1 MQVEIIMPKM
11 GESIQEG
18 TIIRWAKNPGEK
30 IEKDETL
37 LEISTDKVDSE
48 IPSPVSGIVAK
59 IFAKEQDTVLVGTI
73 IAYIETDSSVSID
86 TYQDVITETTA
97 KKSQEGT
104 GVPQNYQLSTV
115 QDREQKRNAHRFYS
129 PLVKM
134 IAKREG
140 IAQRDLEKIKGS
152 GSNGRVTK
160 DDVIIYLEQ
169 RERTTGASFSNDT
182 FFRIRSVDILEL
194 AKKYPLPKYRIVKMD
209 NIQKKMAE
217 HMIRSVNTS
226 PHVTVV
232 DEADMTEIVNFR
244 LSTLEQFEKQHG
256 FKLTYTP
263 FFAYAV
269 VSTLTE
275 FPLVN
280 SSAEGDTII
289 YKNFINLGMAV
300 ASPNGLIVPVVRNA
314 GEKNFVDMAQS
325 LTDITIRART
335 KKLTPD
341 DIVDGTF
348 SITNY
353 GIFGSIIGT
362 PIINQPQSAII
373 GVGSIKKR
381 PQVITDDSG
390 KDSIGIRSMVYLTLT
405 FDHRIIDGATGGQFL
420 SRVKWQLEHFDFQ
433 SVK

>member
-18 TIIRWAKNPGEK
+18 TILRWAKNPGEK

>member
-18 TIIRWAKNPGEK
+18 TIIRWLKSPGEK

-73 IAYIETDSSVSID
+73 IAYIETDSSVKIE
-86 TYQDVITETTA
+86 TYQDVTTETTA

-115 QDREQKRNAHRFYS
+115 QDREQKRNAQRFYS

-140 IAQRDLEKIKGS
+140 LAQRDLEKIKGS

-160 DDVIIYLEQ
+160 DDVFTYLEQ
-169 RERTTGASFSNDT
+169 RERTTSTLYSNESA
-182 FFRIRSVDILEL
+182 FRIRSVDILEL
-194 AKKYPLPKYRIVKMD
+194 SKKYPSPKYRIVKMD

-217 HMIRSVNTS
+217 HMVRSVNTS

-232 DEADMTEIVNFR
+232 DEVDMTEIVNFR
-244 LSTLEQFEKQHG
+244 LSILEQFEKQQG

-269 VSTLTE
+269 VSTLKE

-280 SSAEGDTII
+280 SSVEGDTII

-300 ASPNGLIVPVVRNA
+300 ASPNGLIVPVVRNTE
-314 GEKNFVDMAQS
+314 EKNFVDMARA
-325 LTDITIRART
+325 LTDITLRART

-373 GVGSIKKR
+373 GIGSIKKR
-381 PQVITDDSG
+381 AQVVTDDSG
-390 KDSIGIRSMVYLTLT
+390 KDSIGIRSMVYLTQT

>member
-18 TIIRWAKNPGEK
+18 TILRWAKKSGEK

-59 IFAKEQDTVLVGTI
+59 IFAKEQETVLVGTI
-73 IAYIETDSSVSID
+73 IAYIETDSSISID
-86 TYQDVITETTA
+86 KYQDVRPETTA
-97 KKSQEGT
+97 KKSQENI
-104 GVPQNYQLSTV
+104 GVPQHHQLSTD
-115 QDREQKRNAHRFYS
+115 QDWEQKRNAHRFYS

-152 GSNGRVTK
+152 GSHGRVTK
-160 DDVIIYLEQ
+160 DDMLTYLEQ
-169 RERTTGASFSNDT
+169 REHINGASYSHDSS
-182 FFRIRSVDILEL
+182 FRIRSADILEL
-194 AKKYPLPKYRIVKMD
+194 SKKYPSPKYRIVKMD

-217 HMIRSVNTS
+217 RMVRSVNTS

-232 DEADMTEIVNFR
+232 DEVDMTEIVKFR
-244 LSTLEQFEKQHG
+244 LSILEQFVKQQG

-269 VSTLTE
+269 VSTLKE
-275 FPLVN
+275 FPLINCSV
-280 SSAEGDTII
+280 EGDTII

-300 ASPNGLIVPVVRNA
+300 ASPNGLVVPVVRNA
-314 GEKNFVDMAQS
+314 EEKNFTDMARS
-325 LTDITIRART
+325 LTDIAIRART
-335 KKLTPD
+335 KKLTPN

-348 SITNY
+348 SMTNY
-353 GIFGSIIGT
+353 GVFGSIIGT

-381 PQVITDDSG
+381 PQVVTDDSG
-390 KDSIGIRSMVYLTLT
+390 KDSVGIRSMVYLTLT

-420 SRVKWQLEHFDFQ
+420 SRVKWQLEHFTGRA
-433 SVK
+433 

>member
-1 MQVEIIMPKM
+1 M

-18 TIIRWAKNPGEK
+18 TILRWAKDPGEK

-37 LEISTDKVDSE
+37 LEISTDKVDSD

-73 IAYIETDSSVSID
+73 IAYIETDSSISID
-86 TYQDVITETTA
+86 TYQDVRPETTA
-97 KKSQEGT
+97 KKSQEVT
-104 GVPQNYQLSTV
+104 GVPQAYELSTV
-115 QDREQKRNAHRFYS
+115 QDREQKRNAQRFYS

-152 GSNGRVTK
+152 GSHGRVTK
-160 DDVIIYLEQ
+160 DDVFTYLEQ
-169 RERTTGASFSNDT
+169 RERTISEFYSSDRSFK
-182 FFRIRSVDILEL
+182 IRSVDILEL
-194 AKKYPLPKYRIVKMD
+194 SKKYPSPKYRIVKMD

-217 HMIRSVNTS
+217 HMVRSVNTS

-232 DEADMTEIVNFR
+232 DEVDMTEIVNFR
-244 LSTLEQFEKQHG
+244 LSILEQFEKQQG

-269 VSTLTE
+269 VNTLKE

-280 SSAEGDTII
+280 CSVEGDTII

-314 GEKNFVDMAQS
+314 EEKNFVDMARS
-325 LTDITIRART
+325 LTDITLRART
-335 KKLTPD
+335 KRLIPD

-348 SITNY
+348 SMTNY

-381 PQVITDDSG
+381 PQVVTDDSG
-390 KDSIGIRSMVYLTLT
+390 KDSIGIRSMVYVTLT
-405 FDHRIIDGATGGQFL
+405 FDHRIIDGATGGKFL
-420 SRVKWQLEHFDFQ
+420 SRVKQQLEHFDFQ
-433 SVK
+433 SMK

>member
-1 MQVEIIMPKM
+1 M

-18 TIIRWAKNPGEK
+18 TIVRWIKNLGEK

-73 IAYIETDSSVSID
+73 IACIETDLFVNID
-86 TYQDVITETTA
+86 TYQDVSTEATA
-97 KKSQEGT
+97 TKSQEGI
-104 GVPQNYQLSTV
+104 GVQQEYQSSAV
-115 QDREQKRNAHRFYS
+115 QDREQKNNAHRFYS

-140 IAQRDLEKIKGS
+140 IVQRDLEKIKGT

-160 DDVIIYLEQ
+160 DDVFIYLEQ
-169 RERTTGASFSNDT
+169 RERNTGASYSNDSS
-182 FFRIRSVDILEL
+182 FRIRSVDILEL
-194 AKKYPLPKYRIVKMD
+194 SKKYPSPKYRIIKMD
-209 NIQKKMAE
+209 AIQKKMAE
-217 HMIRSVNTS
+217 HMVRSVNTS

-232 DEADMTEIVNFR
+232 DEVDMTEIVNFR
-244 LSTLEQFEKQHG
+244 LSILEQFEKQQG
-256 FKLTYTP
+256 FKLTYTT

-269 VSTLTE
+269 VSTLKE
-275 FPLVN
+275 FPIVN

-314 GEKNFVDMAQS
+314 EEKNFVDMARS
-325 LTDITIRART
+325 LTDITLRART
-335 KKLTPD
+335 KKLTPG
-341 DIVDGTF
+341 DIADGTF
-348 SITNY
+348 TITNY

-381 PQVITDDSG
+381 PQVVTDDSG
-390 KDSIGIRSMVYLTLT
+390 KDSTGIRSMVYLTLT

-420 SRVKWQLEHFDFQ
+420 SQVKWQLEHFDFQ

>member
-18 TIIRWAKNPGEK
+18 TILRWAKNPGEK

-73 IAYIETDSSVSID
+73 IAYIETDSSISID
-86 TYQDVITETTA
+86 TYQDVRPETTE
-97 KKSQEGT
+97 KKSQEGI
-104 GVPQNYQLSTV
+104 GVRQDQLSTV
-115 QDREQKRNAHRFYS
+115 QDREQKQSAQRFYS

-140 IAQRDLEKIKGS
+140 IAQCDLEKIKGS

-160 DDVIIYLEQ
+160 DDVFTFLEQ
-169 RERTTGASFSNDT
+169 WERNTSASYSNDSS
-182 FFRIRSVDILEL
+182 FRIRSVDILEL
-194 AKKYPLPKYRIVKMD
+194 SKKYPLPKYRIVKMD

-217 HMIRSVNTS
+217 HMVRSVNTS

-232 DEADMTEIVNFR
+232 DEVDMTEIVNFR
-244 LSTLEQFEKQHG
+244 LSILEQFEKQQG
-256 FKLTYTP
+256 FRLTYTP

-269 VSTLTE
+269 VSTLKE

-280 SSAEGDTII
+280 CSAEGDTII

-314 GEKNFVDMAQS
+314 GEKNFVDMARA
-325 LTDITIRART
+325 LTDIAIRART

-341 DIVDGTF
+341 DVVDGTF

-381 PQVITDDSG
+381 PQVVTDNSG

-420 SRVKWQLEHFDFQ
+420 SRVKWQLEHFNIQ

>member
-18 TIIRWAKNPGEK
+18 TILRWVKNLGEK

-59 IFAKEQDTVLVGTI
+59 VFAKEHDTVLVGTI
-73 IAYIETDSSVSID
+73 IAYIETDASISID
-86 TYQDVITETTA
+86 TYQDVSPEATA
-97 KKSQEGT
+97 KKPQEDI
-104 GVPQNYQLSTV
+104 GVPQDQLSIV
-115 QDREQKRNAHRFYS
+115 QDWEQKRNAQRFYS

-160 DDVIIYLEQ
+160 DDVFTYLKQ
-169 RERTTGASFSNDT
+169 RERNAAELYSNDRSFS
-182 FFRIRSVDILEL
+182 ILSVDILEL
-194 AKKYPLPKYRIVKMD
+194 SKKYPSPKYRIVKMD

-217 HMIRSVNTS
+217 HMVRSVNTS

-232 DEADMTEIVNFR
+232 DEVDMTEIVNFR
-244 LSTLEQFEKQHG
+244 LSILEQFEKQQG

-269 VSTLTE
+269 VNTLKE

-280 SSAEGDTII
+280 CSVEGDTII

-314 GEKNFVDMAQS
+314 EEKNFVDMARS
-325 LTDITIRART
+325 LTDITLRART
-335 KKLTPD
+335 KRLIPD

-348 SITNY
+348 SMTNY

-381 PQVITDDSG
+381 PQVVTDDSG
-390 KDSIGIRSMVYLTLT
+390 KDSIGIRSMVYVTLT
-405 FDHRIIDGATGGQFL
+405 FDHRIIDGATGGKFL
-420 SRVKWQLEHFDFQ
+420 SRVKQQLEHFDFQ
-433 SVK
+433 SMK

>member
-18 TIIRWAKNPGEK
+18 TIVRWIKNLGEK

-73 IAYIETDSSVSID
+73 IACIETDLSVNID
-86 TYQDVITETTA
+86 TYQDGRTEATA
-97 KKSQEGT
+97 TKSQEGI
-104 GVPQNYQLSTV
+104 GVQQEYQSSAV
-115 QDREQKRNAHRFYS
+115 QDREQKNNAHRFYS

-140 IAQRDLEKIKGS
+140 IVQRDLEKIKGT

-160 DDVIIYLEQ
+160 DDVFIYLEQ
-169 RERTTGASFSNDT
+169 RERNTSASYSNDSS
-182 FFRIRSVDILEL
+182 FRIRSVDILEL
-194 AKKYPLPKYRIVKMD
+194 SKKYPSPKYRIIKMD
-209 NIQKKMAE
+209 AIQKKMAE
-217 HMIRSVNTS
+217 HMVRSVNTS

-232 DEADMTEIVNFR
+232 DEVDMTEIVNFR
-244 LSTLEQFEKQHG
+244 LSILEQFEKQQG
-256 FKLTYTP
+256 FKLTYTT

-269 VSTLTE
+269 VSTLKE
-275 FPLVN
+275 FPIVN

-314 GEKNFVDMAQS
+314 EEKNFVDMARS
-325 LTDITIRART
+325 LTDITLRART
-335 KKLTPD
+335 KKLTPG
-341 DIVDGTF
+341 DIADGTF
-348 SITNY
+348 TITNY

-381 PQVITDDSG
+381 PQVVTDDSG
-390 KDSIGIRSMVYLTLT
+390 KDSTGIRSMVYLTLT

-420 SRVKWQLEHFDFQ
+420 SQVKWQLEHFDFQ

>member
-73 IAYIETDSSVSID
+73 IAYIETDSSISID

>member
-18 TIIRWAKNPGEK
+18 TIIRWVKNPGEK

-86 TYQDVITETTA
+86 TYQDVRTETTA
-97 KKSQEGT
+97 KEPQEGT
-104 GVPQNYQLSTV
+104 GVPHNYQLSTV
-115 QDREQKRNAHRFYS
+115 QDREQKRSAQRFYS

-160 DDVIIYLEQ
+160 DDVLTYLEQ
-169 RERTTGASFSNDT
+169 RERNTSPIYSSDNS
-182 FFRIRSVDILEL
+182 FRIRSVDILEL
-194 AKKYPLPKYRIVKMD
+194 SKKYPSPKYRIVKMD

-217 HMIRSVNTS
+217 HMVRSVNTS
-226 PHVTVV
+226 PHVTVI
-232 DEADMTEIVNFR
+232 DEVDMTEIVNFR
-244 LSTLEQFEKQHG
+244 LSTLEQFEKQQG

-269 VSTLTE
+269 VSTLKE

-280 SSAEGDTII
+280 SSVEGDTII

-314 GEKNFVDMAQS
+314 EEKSFVDMARS
-325 LTDITIRART
+325 LADITLRART

-381 PQVITDDSG
+381 PQVVTDDSG
-390 KDSIGIRSMVYLTLT
+390 KDSIGIGSMVYLTLT

>member
-18 TIIRWAKNPGEK
+18 TILRWAKKPGEK

-48 IPSPVSGIVAK
+48 IPSPASGRLAK
-59 IFAKEQDTVLVGTI
+59 IFAIEQDTVLVGTI
-73 IAYIETDSSVSID
+73 IAYIETDSSVNID
-86 TYQDVITETTA
+86 TYREIVPETTA
-97 KKSQEGT
+97 RISQEDAD
-104 GVPQNYQLSTV
+104 VQRQHQLSTV
-115 QDREQKRNAHRFYS
+115 QDREQKRSGQRFYS

-152 GSNGRVTK
+152 GFNGRVTK
-160 DDVIIYLEQ
+160 DDVFTFLEQ
-169 RERTTGASFSNDT
+169 RERTTNTSYSRDSL
-182 FFRIRSVDILEL
+182 FRIRSVDISEL
-194 AKKYPLPKYRIVKMD
+194 TKKYPSPKYRIAKMD
-209 NIQKKMAE
+209 NLQRKMAE
-217 HMIRSVNTS
+217 HMVRSVNIS
-226 PHVTVV
+226 PHVTIV
-232 DEADMTEIVNFR
+232 DEIDMTEIVNFR
-244 LSTLEQFEKQHG
+244 LSILEQFEKQQG

-269 VSTLTE
+269 VGVLKE

-280 SSAEGDTII
+280 CSVEGDTII

-300 ASPNGLIVPVVRNA
+300 ASPHGLIVPVVRNA
-314 GEKNFVDMAQS
+314 EEKNFVDMARS
-325 LTDITIRART
+325 LTDITLRART

-362 PIINQPQSAII
+362 PIINQPQSAIL

-381 PQVITDDSG
+381 PQVVKDDSG
-390 KDSIGIRSMVYLTLT
+390 IDSIDIRSMVYLTLT
-405 FDHRIIDGATGGQFL
+405 FDHRVIDGATGGQFL
-420 SRVKWQLEHFDFQ
+420 SRMKWQLEHFDLQ
-433 SVK
+433 SIK

>member
-1 MQVEIIMPKM
+1 M

-269 VSTLTE
+269 VSTLKE

-280 SSAEGDTII
+280 CSAEGDTII

>member
-18 TIIRWAKNPGEK
+18 TILRWAKNPGEK

-73 IAYIETDSSVSID
+73 IAYIETDSSISID
-86 TYQDVITETTA
+86 TDQDVRPETTE
-97 KKSQEGT
+97 KKSQEGI
-104 GVPQNYQLSTV
+104 GVRQDQLSTV
-115 QDREQKRNAHRFYS
+115 QDREQKQSAQRFYS

-140 IAQRDLEKIKGS
+140 IAQCDLEKIKGS

-160 DDVIIYLEQ
+160 DDVFTFLEQ
-169 RERTTGASFSNDT
+169 WERNTSASYSNDSS
-182 FFRIRSVDILEL
+182 FRIRSVDILEL
-194 AKKYPLPKYRIVKMD
+194 SKKYPLPKYRIVKMD

-217 HMIRSVNTS
+217 HMVRSVNTS

-232 DEADMTEIVNFR
+232 DEVDMTEIVNFR
-244 LSTLEQFEKQHG
+244 LSILEQFEKQQG
-256 FKLTYTP
+256 FRLTYTP

-269 VSTLTE
+269 VSTLKE

-280 SSAEGDTII
+280 CSAEGDTII

-314 GEKNFVDMAQS
+314 GEKNFVDMARA
-325 LTDITIRART
+325 LTDIAIRART

-341 DIVDGTF
+341 DVVDGTF

-381 PQVITDDSG
+381 PQVVTDNSG

-420 SRVKWQLEHFDFQ
+420 SRVKWQLEHFNIQ

>member
-18 TIIRWAKNPGEK
+18 TILRWAKKPGEK

-48 IPSPVSGIVAK
+48 IPSPASGRLAK
-59 IFAKEQDTVLVGTI
+59 IFAIEQDTVLVGTI
-73 IAYIETDSSVSID
+73 IAYIETDSSVNID
-86 TYQDVITETTA
+86 TYREIVPETTA
-97 KKSQEGT
+97 RISQEDAD
-104 GVPQNYQLSTV
+104 VQRQHQLSTV
-115 QDREQKRNAHRFYS
+115 QDREQKRSGQRFYS

-152 GSNGRVTK
+152 GFNGRVTK
-160 DDVIIYLEQ
+160 DDVFTFLEQ
-169 RERTTGASFSNDT
+169 RERTTNTSYSRDSL
-182 FFRIRSVDILEL
+182 FRIRSVDISEL
-194 AKKYPLPKYRIVKMD
+194 TKKYPSPKYRIAKMD
-209 NIQKKMAE
+209 NLQRKMAE
-217 HMIRSVNTS
+217 HMVRSVNIS
-226 PHVTVV
+226 PHVTIV
-232 DEADMTEIVNFR
+232 DEIDMTEIVNFR
-244 LSTLEQFEKQHG
+244 LSILEQFEKQQG

-269 VSTLTE
+269 VGVLKE

-280 SSAEGDTII
+280 CSVEGDTII

-300 ASPNGLIVPVVRNA
+300 ASPHGLIVPVVRNA
-314 GEKNFVDMAQS
+314 EEKNFVDMARS
-325 LTDITIRART
+325 LTDITLRART

-362 PIINQPQSAII
+362 PIINQPQSAIL

-381 PQVITDDSG
+381 PQVVKDDSG
-390 KDSIGIRSMVYLTLT
+390 IDSIDIRSMVYLTLT
-405 FDHRIIDGATGGQFL
+405 FDHRIIDGVTGGQFL
-420 SRVKWQLEHFDFQ
+420 SRMKWQLEHFDLQ
-433 SVK
+433 SIK

>member
-269 VSTLTE
+269 VSTLKE

-280 SSAEGDTII
+280 CSAEGDTII